1 MKKYSYKK
9 TKRTKRNQKRTKKR
23 TARKRTLSRK
33 KYQQKYTFGYEM
45 IPHLYQAQMVD
56 GILTP
61 RSAFLWESDPLQ
73 RSLNV

>member
-9 TKRTKRNQKRTKKR
+9 TKRIQKRNTKKR
-23 TARKRTLSRK
+23 TARKRTISRK
-33 KYQQKYTFGYEM
+33 KYQQQKYAFGYEM

-61 RSAFLWESDPLQ
+61 RNAFLWENSALE
-73 RSLNV
+73 RSLNAS